1 MTANNYV
8 EEEILFLPHLTDGVM
23 NLGDLWDCTR
33 SRKSDDTLFT
43 EKLTKD
49 YIDFTLVNRDEKR
62 AEHIKSV
69 SDKLKLIDVKG
80 EMSLELMANLIKTK
94 GSANYKD
101 EQKDYEMSENF
112 TYNYIYKT
120 HCLTVKKESKKLIDK
135 SVIEKIN
142 RKKLKAT
149 HFVYGIT
156 LGAELTSE
164 ITVSQSDKN
173 NNNVV
178 KANGFVELGSKKVN
192 LSANAILDLIDQD
205 KNENYKNKIKIYSA
219 PALEGEANSIKEL
232 REEVKKIN
240 DTMKNTHFLSDRT
253 DISGVAI
260 RYELWPIK
268 NFAVDVEIDRM
279 YLKLKNHE
287 FQEFET
293 MLIKMCDLRNPN
305 YMMKK
310 LIEILPEV
318 FIILKDSCADL
329 SKSLMEYE
337 NKIKEVAINFLTKAS
352 EALQNYKLQI
362 ITVGELLQIVK
373 DFESSCSSRDIETK
387 LNEFLDIARG
397 KN

>member
-1 MTANNYV
+1 
-8 EEEILFLPHLTDGVM
+8 
-23 NLGDLWDCTR
+23 
-33 SRKSDDTLFT
+33 
-43 EKLTKD
+43 
-49 YIDFTLVNRDEKR
+49 
-62 AEHIKSV
+62 
-69 SDKLKLIDVKG
+69 
-80 EMSLELMANLIKTK
+80 
-94 GSANYKD
+94 
-101 EQKDYEMSENF
+101 
-112 TYNYIYKT
+112 
-120 HCLTVKKESKKLIDK
+120 
-135 SVIEKIN
+135 
-142 RKKLKAT
+142 
-149 HFVYGIT
+149 
-156 LGAELTSE
+156 LGAELTAE

-178 KANGFVELGSKKVN
+178 KANGFVELGFKMVN
-192 LSANAILDLIDQD
+192 LSASATLDLIDQD

-240 DTMKNTHFLSDRT
+240 DIMINTNFLSDCPN
-253 DISGVAI
+253 ISGVAI

-268 NFAVDVEIDRM
+268 NFAVDVKIDRI

-310 LIEILPEV
+310 LIEILAEV
-318 FIILKDSCADL
+318 FIIFKDPCAVL

-337 NKIKEVAINFLTKAS
+337 NIIKQVAINFLTKAS

-362 ITVGELLQIVK
+362 ITVGQLLQIVR
-373 DFESSCSSRDIETK
+373 DFESSCSSKDIETK
-387 LNEFLDIARG
+387 LNDFLVIARG